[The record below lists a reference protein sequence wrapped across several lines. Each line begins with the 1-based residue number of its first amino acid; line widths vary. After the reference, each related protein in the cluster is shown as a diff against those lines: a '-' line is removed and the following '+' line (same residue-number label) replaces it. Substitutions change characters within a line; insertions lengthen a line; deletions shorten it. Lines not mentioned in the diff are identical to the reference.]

1 MNYEST
7 VRTESEA
14 FPGVWLTARRMSF
27 GNRLDLIRRV
37 KNLLGRL
44 EFLAAGEQ
52 GPVEDAEAA
61 VLASELDC
69 EYLRWGLETVDGLEI
84 DGEAATPASL
94 IEKGSEALVAEAV
107 ELVRREAG
115 LSEGERKNSESHSIS
130 DTATRPDGNAT
141 NAGA

>member
-7 VRTESEA
+7 VRTESKVW
-14 FPGVWLTARRMSF
+14 PGVRLTVRRMSF
-27 GNRLDLIRRV
+27 GNRLELIRKV
-37 KNLLGRL
+37 KDLLGRM

-52 GPVEDAEAA
+52 GPSEEAEAA
-61 VLASELDC
+61 VLASEIDC
-69 EYLRWGLETVDGLEI
+69 EYLRWGLEAVDGLEI
-84 DGEAATPASL
+84 DGQAATPGSL
-94 IEKGSEALVAEAV
+94 IEKGPEALVTEAV

-115 LSEGERKNSESHSIS
+115 LSEDERKNSESHFIS